1 MRWLTEIRKD
11 ATAIYLLGDIF
22 DFWFEYKKVIPRGY
36 TRILGKLSEIADSGI
51 PIYFFTGNHDMWAF
65 DYLKEEV
72 GIKEI
77 YRSNIHIEIN
87 NKKIYLGHGDGLGPG
102 DNGYKIIKK
111 IFASSLCQWLFA
123 RLHPNFGISI
133 AEYWSRK
140 SRIANGVKDGESR

>member
-1 MRWLTEIRKD
+1 
-11 ATAIYLLGDIF
+11 
-22 DFWFEYKKVIPRGY
+22 
-36 TRILGKLSEIADSGI
+36 
-51 PIYFFTGNHDMWAF
+51 MWAF

-111 IFASSLCQWLFA
+111 IFASSLCQRF
-123 RLHPNFGISI
+123 LHDYIPTLEFQLLNTGLEK
-133 AEYWSRK
+133 AE
-140 SRIANGVKDGESR
+140 